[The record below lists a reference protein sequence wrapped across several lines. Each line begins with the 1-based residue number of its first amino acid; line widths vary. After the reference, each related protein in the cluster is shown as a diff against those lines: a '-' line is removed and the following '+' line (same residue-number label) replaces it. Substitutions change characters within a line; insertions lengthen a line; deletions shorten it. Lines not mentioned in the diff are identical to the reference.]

1 MTKGIIRHIEPRDM
15 ILQKLKQAYL
25 KEDSKTLVDRV
36 MEFYVHLSD
45 YELCERYSEKF
56 ETDPKYIAEQFE
68 FNF

>member
-1 MTKGIIRHIEPRDM
+1 MNSIIRHIEPRDM
-15 ILQKLKQAYL
+15 ILNKLKQAYL

-45 YELCERYSEKF
+45 YELCQRYSEKYQ
-56 ETDPKYIAEQFE
+56 TDPKYLAEQFE

>member
-1 MTKGIIRHIEPRDM
+1 MNSIIRHTEPRDM

-45 YELCERYSEKF
+45 YELCQRYSEKF
-56 ETDPKYIAEQFE
+56 ETDPKHIAEQFE

>member
-1 MTKGIIRHIEPRDM
+1 MNKIIRHTEPRDM
-15 ILQKLKQAYL
+15 ILESLKKAYL

-45 YELCERYSEKF
+45 YELCQRYSEKF
-56 ETDPKYIAEQFE
+56 ETDPKHIAEQFE

>member
-45 YELCERYSEKF
+45 YELCQRYSEKF
-56 ETDPKYIAEQFE
+56 ETDPKHIAEQFE